1 MQPGRPIA
9 KNIPLVF
16 DCLPSDRAAPFIQG
30 KAGAVPKSGRRAFS
44 ISNQKFGLSD
54 PFVMKAQHADAF
66 GPLFGRI
73 EK

>member
-9 KNIPLVF
+9 KNIPLAF
-16 DCLPSDRAAPFIQG
+16 DCLPSDRAAPFD
-30 KAGAVPKSGRRAFS
+30 PRESRGRAKKRAKGIFYFK
-44 ISNQKFGLSD
+44 QKFGLSD

-66 GPLFGRI
+66 GPFFGRI